1 MNIFLLYLVLHYDRG
16 GNEGLPRWAP
26 AICRGIGKQRAFGV
40 RVGRFILRDG
50 EAMHL
55 RLKEPVPG

>member
-1 MNIFLLYLVLHYDRG
+1 VKLITLCWGPKAICTVIG
-16 GNEGLPRWAP
+16 GA

-40 RVGRFILRDG
+40 GVSRFILRDG

-55 RLKEPVPG
+55 RWKEPFPG